1 MIDCRQLP
9 EDKSPAAERGGAGQ
23 ADKINKTM
31 KDKKHETMV
40 RSTVRELWSEI

>member
-9 EDKSPAAERGGAGQ
+9 EDKGPAAERGGAGQ

-31 KDKKHETMV
+31 KDKKDETMV
-40 RSTVRELWSEI
+40 RRAVFKLRSEI